1 MNLLANFVKILMI
14 KIKEYILMFLK
25 TIITFVDKDKQ
36 LNEISDNLPCKMGNS
51 FI

>member
-25 TIITFVDKDKQ
+25 TITFVDKDKQ
-36 LNEISDNLPCKMGNS
+36 LNEISDNLLCKMGNS
-51 FI
+51 FV